1 MPKPTPF
8 RTVTGLVLSA
18 SLLLTTFIVYS
29 PDAEARAARY
39 RRGPNVAQCERYSWK
54 PRAKAVPG
62 GRAANARVPFMT
74 NSIHRYLTRLH
85 QRGCGLTV
93 QSTFRD
99 CITNSSVGGAQK
111 SRHLCGAGAD
121 TAGCSK
127 AAARAACRQSGLTYI
142 EEGPGRFAHCQ
153 IDNFCDRI
161 DRSREDGPGSTP
173 RPQPRPEPPE
183 EPEKPRPGQACHY
196 AIFSCT
202 RTQAGAEQERARI
215 GSDLKVVRTS
225 DVKAF
230 NPGWYCVVNGPGT
243 AEAAR
248 AAQQKHRGRS
258 PSYVKKGDCE

>member
-8 RTVTGLVLSA
+8 RTITGLALSF
-18 SLLLTTFIVYS
+18 SILTATFIVYE
-29 PDAEARAARY
+29 PEAEARAARY
-39 RRGPNVAQCERYSWK
+39 RRVPNVSQCERYSWK
-54 PRAKAVPG
+54 PRAKPVPG

-74 NSIHRYLTRLH
+74 NSIHKYLTRLH

-99 CITNSSVGGAQK
+99 CVTNSNVGGAQK

-127 AAARAACRQSGLTYI
+127 ATAAAACRQSGLTYI
-142 EEGPGRFAHCQ
+142 EEGAGRFAHCQ

-161 DRSREDGPGSTP
+161 NRAKEDGPGSP
-173 RPQPRPEPPE
+173 PPPPPPEE
-183 EPEKPRPGQACHY
+183 EPEKPRPGNACYY

-202 RTQAGAEQERARI
+202 RDQAGAEQERARI
-215 GSDLKVVRTS
+215 GADLKVIRTS

-230 NPGWYCVVNGPGT
+230 NPGWYCVVAGPGT
-243 AEAAR
+243 AAAAK
-248 AAQQKHRGRS
+248 AAQQKYQGRS
-258 PSYVKKGDCE
+258 PAYVKKGDCQ